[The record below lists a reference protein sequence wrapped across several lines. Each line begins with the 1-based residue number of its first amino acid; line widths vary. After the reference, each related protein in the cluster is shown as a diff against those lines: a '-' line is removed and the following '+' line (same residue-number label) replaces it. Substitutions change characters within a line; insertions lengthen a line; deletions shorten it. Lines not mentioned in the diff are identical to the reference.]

1 MSRSL
6 NRLTVRQISTLKVT
20 GRHADGGGL
29 YLRITDM
36 GSKSWVFMTTT
47 SGKRTE
53 IGLGPASTVSLAAA
67 RTLASKMRDA
77 LAIGE
82 DPRSAIGKPI
92 DDVQHV
98 PTFGKFAEEYIT
110 SVEHGWRNHTHRQQW
125 RNSLRDHAEKLM
137 TKRLDEIGTD
147 DVLKVLEP
155 IWLTHAETAKRVRGR
170 IERVL
175 DVAKVRGHRPLDS
188 INPATWRGHLA
199 LLLPS
204 QANVAR
210 SHHAAL
216 PWQEAPTF
224 MSTLRTREA
233 VSARCLEFVILT
245 AARSGE
251 ALGATW
257 GEIDLNQNLWT
268 IPGSRMKAGVE
279 HCVPLSKSAAKM
291 LNSLRPADAK
301 PNHRLF
307 EVQGV
312 ARSNMAMAML
322 LRRMKHAH
330 ITVHGFRSTFR
341 DWAGDATNYPREL
354 IEQALAHTIENAA
367 ERAYRRG
374 TAIERRRALMQDW
387 DDFLSMKET
396 ETLGVQEEN

>member
-6 NRLTVRQISTLKVT
+6 NRLTVRQVSTLKDT

-29 YLRITDM
+29 YLRITRS
-36 GSKSWVFMTTT
+36 GSKSWVYMTT
-47 SGKRTE
+47 SNGKRTE
-53 IGLGPASTVSLAAA
+53 IGLGPASTVSLAVA
-67 RTLASKMRDA
+67 RIVASKMRDA
-77 LAIGE
+77 AAIGQ
-82 DPRSAIGKPI
+82 DPRSAIEKSA
-92 DDVQHV
+92 DDVEAV
-98 PTFGKFAEEYIT
+98 PTFGEFAEEYIA
-110 SVEHGWRNHTHRQQW
+110 SVEQGWRNHIHRQQW
-125 RNSLRDHAEKLM
+125 RNSLRDHAGRIM
-137 TKRLDEIGTD
+137 TKRLDEIGTE
-147 DVLKVLEP
+147 DVLNVLEP

-175 DVAKVRGHRPLDS
+175 DVAKVRRHRPLDS

-204 QANVAR
+204 QSNVAR
-210 SHHAAL
+210 GHHAAL
-216 PWQEAPTF
+216 PWPEAASF
-224 MSTLRTREA
+224 MSSLREREA
-233 VSARCLEFVILT
+233 LAARCLEFVILT

-257 GEIDLNQNLWT
+257 GEIDLKQNLWT

-279 HCVPLSKSAAKM
+279 HCVPLSESAAK
-291 LNSLRPADAK
+291 LLTGLRPADPK
-301 PNHRLF
+301 PHQRVF
-307 EVQGV
+307 EVRGV

-322 LRRMKHAH
+322 LRRMKQGH

-341 DWAGDATNYPREL
+341 DWAGDATSYPREL
-354 IEQALAHTIENAA
+354 IEQALAHTIENKA

-387 DDFLSMKET
+387 DDFLCTK
-396 ETLGVQEEN
+396 